1 MRGIGLGVGDVGEMP
16 GGAWS
21 TGYQTSGDDGRG
33 AGRERDTGM
42 VCRRG
47 RAERDA
53 AAEPCGDGVK
63 LNYSAW
69 GKQGADAVHRTSS

>member
-1 MRGIGLGVGDVGEMP
+1 MRGIGLGVGDVGEVS
-16 GGAWS
+16 GGAW
-21 TGYQTSGDDGRG
+21 GSGIPASCDDGRR
-33 AGRERDTGM
+33 AGGELKPRM

-69 GKQGADAVHRTSS
+69 GKHGVDAVHRTSS